1 MAEDARLLLTQTGNS
16 DLVIAVYENEPTS
29 IISYALSSKE
39 YNDWVADKLNEHEGR
54 WSPHESS
61 KEDSAVSTF
70 SAWQSFGSSEL
81 DYIHHGS
88 YGSEDASSSMGTFFK
103 DPKRPPHLT
112 ISFEDE
118 FSTTRGKVK
127 FSVTCY
133 FAK

>member
-1 MAEDARLLLTQTGNS
+1 MRTYSQMLPWETQKLNLIVSSRSSFISSASHMAKGARLLLTQTGNN
-16 DLVIAVYENEPTS
+16 DFVIAVYENEPTS
-29 IISYALSSKE
+29 IIWYALSSKE

-70 SAWQSFGSSEL
+70 SAWQSFGSSEF

-103 DPKRPPHLT
+103 DP
-112 ISFEDE
+112 
-118 FSTTRGKVK
+118 
-127 FSVTCY
+127 
-133 FAK
+133 

>member
-39 YNDWVADKLNEHEGR
+39 YNDWVADKLNEHEGS

-103 DPKRPPHLT
+103 DP
-112 ISFEDE
+112 
-118 FSTTRGKVK
+118 
-127 FSVTCY
+127 
-133 FAK
+133 